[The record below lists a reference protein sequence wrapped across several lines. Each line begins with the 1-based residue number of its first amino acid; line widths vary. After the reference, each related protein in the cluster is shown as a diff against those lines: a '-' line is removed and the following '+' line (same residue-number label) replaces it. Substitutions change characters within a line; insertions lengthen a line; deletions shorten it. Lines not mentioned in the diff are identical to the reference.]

1 MGIFFAKNP
10 PLSEFITER
19 RKLIVTTAPETRMF
33 FWRTAQRQE
42 VDLVEESAE
51 GMKAFEL
58 KWNRAKSAK
67 GMSRTFAATYPK
79 AVCQCVTPD
88 GYASLLM

>member
-1 MGIFFAKNP
+1 
-10 PLSEFITER
+10 
-19 RKLIVTTAPETRMF
+19 MF

-58 KWNRAKSAK
+58 KWNRAKSEK
-67 GMSRTFAATYPK
+67 GASRTFTATYPK